1 MELILRVRSSVMDR
15 LARRYSKESEIK
27 GKFVCHDRRFQFCI
41 GGGIQSKKNSHS
53 QYRVSF
59 NFDGI

>member
-1 MELILRVRSSVMDR
+1 MKLILRVRSSVMDR

-27 GKFVCHDRRFQFCI
+27 GKFVCNDRRFQFCI
-41 GGGIQSKKNSHS
+41 RGIQSKKNSHS